1 MLIIPRRK
9 FLRVAGGAVALPF
22 ASRMARALDYPTRPV
37 RIVVG
42 FPGGSTSDAIARIVG
57 QRLSEKLGQPFIVED
72 RPGASGNIATEA
84 VVNAPADGYTL
95 LLLGSNHAINETLF
109 KDLSFSFS
117 RDIAPIASIMSTPG
131 VMEVNPSVPA
141 KTVPEFIAYARAN
154 PGKINLGSSGNG
166 SLIHMYG
173 VLFVLMT
180 GLNIVDVA
188 YRGSPP
194 AVADLLAGQ
203 LQIMFDNVPTSLG
216 YINSGRL
223 RPLAV
228 TTKMRVEALPDLPPL
243 SDFLPGYDGSLWQGL
258 GAPRNTPA
266 AIVDKLNGEVNA
278 AFNDPA
284 FITQIRALGG
294 LPLQLSPAAF
304 GKFIADDTA
313 KWGNVIRDANVTPN

>member
-9 FLRVAGGAVALPF
+9 FLRVAGGAAALPV
-22 ASRMARALDYPTRPV
+22 ASRLARALDYPTRPV

-42 FPGGSTSDAIARIVG
+42 FPGGSTSDAIARLVG
-57 QRLSEKLGQPFIVED
+57 QRLSERLGQPFVVED

-131 VMEVNPSVPA
+131 VMEVNTSVPA
-141 KTVPEFIAYARAN
+141 TTVPEFIAYARAN
-154 PGKINLGSSGNG
+154 PGKVNLGSSGNG

-180 GLNIVDVA
+180 GLNIVDVP

-216 YINSGRL
+216 YINAGRL

-228 TTKMRVEALPDLPPL
+228 TTKTRVETLPDLPPL

-266 AIVDKLNGEVNA
+266 AIVDTLNGEVNA
-278 AFNDPA
+278 ALNDPTFVA
-284 FITQIRALGG
+284 QIRALGG
-294 LPLQLSPAAF
+294 LPLELSPAAF
-304 GKFIADDTA
+304 GQLIADDTA
-313 KWGNVIRDANVTPN
+313 KWGKVIRDANVIPN

>member
-1 MLIIPRRK
+1 
-9 FLRVAGGAVALPF
+9 
-22 ASRMARALDYPTRPV
+22 
-37 RIVVG
+37 
-42 FPGGSTSDAIARIVG
+42 
-57 QRLSEKLGQPFIVED
+57 
-72 RPGASGNIATEA
+72 
-84 VVNAPADGYTL
+84 
-95 LLLGSNHAINETLF
+95 
-109 KDLSFSFS
+109 
-117 RDIAPIASIMSTPG
+117 MSTPG

-141 KTVPEFIAYARAN
+141 TTVPEFIAYAKAN

-216 YINSGRL
+216 YINAGRL

-228 TTKMRVEALPDLPPL
+228 TTKTRVETLPDLPSL

-258 GAPRNTPA
+258 GAPRDTPA
-266 AIVDKLNGEVNA
+266 AIVDRLNDEVNA
-278 AFNDPA
+278 ALSDPA
-284 FITQIRALGG
+284 FIAQIRALGG
-294 LPLQLSPAAF
+294 SPLQLSPAAF
-304 GKFIADDTA
+304 GQLIADDTA
-313 KWGNVIRDANVTPN
+313 KWGKVIRDANVTPN